1 MRTWTMLVLLT
12 GLFVAGC
19 AGGMGGSVAS
29 DQDQPASCKE
39 GGDAQQRLKDLEQKT
54 QAETGMTPQQQQ
66 MFMQQMM
73 QGGGG
78 MMGGMGGGM
87 MPHGQMPMMQPGM
100 RQPGAM
106 PGIMP
111 GMAPSRNMPRQ
122 PGEMTPQE
130 EQDFLKKIEQLQQ
143 QQQSTTPAK

>member
-1 MRTWTMLVLLT
+1 MRTWIMLVLLT
-12 GLFVAGC
+12 GLLVTGC
-19 AGGMGGSVAS
+19 AGGMGGSVAG

-39 GGDAQQRLKDLEQKT
+39 GGDAMQCYQDLQRKT

-87 MPHGQMPMMQPGM
+87 MPQGQMPMMQPGM
-100 RQPGAM
+100 SQPGAM
-106 PGIMP
+106 PGMMP
-111 GMAPSRNMPRQ
+111 GMAPSGSAPRQ
-122 PGEMTPQE
+122 QGEMTPQE
-130 EQDFLKKIEQLQQ
+130 EQEFLKKIEKLQ